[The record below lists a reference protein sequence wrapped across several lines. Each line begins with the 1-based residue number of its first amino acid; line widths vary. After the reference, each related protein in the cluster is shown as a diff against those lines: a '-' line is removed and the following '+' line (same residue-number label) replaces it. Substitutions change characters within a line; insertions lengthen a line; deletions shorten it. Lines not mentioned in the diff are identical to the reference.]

1 MEAVMGT
8 VRCMRY
14 VRVVRFVLLVS
25 VLDAEI
31 MRRSGVVGQYPVLG
45 RGLGGVGVASCERSQ
60 GG

>member
-1 MEAVMGT
+1 MGT